1 MRLFSE
7 AMIILIF
14 ECVSGRYSIIL
25 MRLKNL
31 IIAVIAA
38 AAAAAAAV
46 LSAVVV
52 MVIKVI
58 VAV

>member
-14 ECVSGRYSIIL
+14 GCVSGRYSIIL
-25 MRLKNL
+25 VCLNL

-38 AAAAAAAV
+38 AAAV
-46 LSAVVV
+46 VVVIAVVV
-52 MVIKVI
+52 MVIKV
-58 VAV
+58 VAAV